1 MTKAVLYAR
10 VSSVEQKKEGY
21 SIPAQIELLKEYAG
35 KNNFKVV
42 QEFTDSETAKQAG
55 RTNFNEMLQFLKK
68 NKDVKII
75 LVEKTD
81 RLYRNFKDYVSLDDF
96 EKLEIHLVKENS
108 VISENSKS
116 HEKFIHGI
124 KVLMAKNFID
134 NLSEEVKKGLQQK
147 AEQGFYPS
155 KPPYGYKKA
164 DKKFS
169 LIDENTAPFMR
180 KAFELYSEGDKSLE
194 TVCEILH
201 QEGFIYKEIKVKI
214 GKSQLEHLLKNIFYT
229 GSFKYNEKIYSGL
242 HDPLISKELFQK
254 VQEAFKKDNKPLY
267 RNEHEFIFANLLKC
281 GSCGCSI
288 VAELKKGKY
297 IYYRCSWGKG
307 KENCTNH
314 SYIRQEEL
322 EKQFDEAVKRIS
334 VTEEHKNWITEA
346 LKLSLE
352 DEKQYN
358 EERISS
364 LQAQAK
370 KLRDRIEKLYID
382 KLDGKIAETFWFDKD
397 SQWSKELETITILI
411 NAHQKTG
418 MNYLKEGIK
427 TLELCKKAYS
437 LYQNENAQEKAK
449 ILKYLLS
456 NSELI
461 DGKLNYTYKKPFDLF
476 AKGLACIKE
485 YPGLDSN
492 Q

>member
-1 MTKAVLYAR
+1 
-10 VSSVEQKKEGY
+10 
-21 SIPAQIELLKEYAG
+21 LLKEYAG
-35 KNNFKVV
+35 KNNFQVV

-55 RTNFNEMLQFLKK
+55 RTNFNEMLLFLKK

-108 VISENSKS
+108 VLSENSKS

-169 LIDENTAPFMR
+169 LIDENTAPFM
-180 KAFELYSEGDKSLE
+180 KKTFELYSEGDKSLE

-201 QEGFIYKEIKVKI
+201 QEGFIYKETKTKI
-214 GKSQLEHLLKNIFYT
+214 GKAQLEHLLKNIFYT
-229 GSFKYNEKIYSGL
+229 GSFKYNGKIFSGL
-242 HDPLISKELFQK
+242 HEPLISKELFQK

-334 VTEEHKNWITEA
+334 VTEEHKN
-346 LKLSLE
+346 
-352 DEKQYN
+352 
-358 EERISS
+358 
-364 LQAQAK
+364 
-370 KLRDRIEKLYID
+370 
-382 KLDGKIAETFWFDKD
+382 
-397 SQWSKELETITILI
+397 
-411 NAHQKTG
+411 
-418 MNYLKEGIK
+418 
-427 TLELCKKAYS
+427 
-437 LYQNENAQEKAK
+437 
-449 ILKYLLS
+449 
-456 NSELI
+456 
-461 DGKLNYTYKKPFDLF
+461 
-476 AKGLACIKE
+476 
-485 YPGLDSN
+485 
-492 Q
+492 